1 MTAKRPDSSTG
12 VLRRSISTI
21 YSNLPN
27 IISILGVLPLCILLL
42 DDGFAYL
49 GALIVFNN
57 VMDDLDGIL
66 AKKLGLGSNFG
77 AGLDNVCDAV
87 AHILIAMVVGAHYGG
102 IVLAFSLLAAVAI
115 LVRVLQRLAPSPACG
130 TGTPT
135 NELMRH
141 LLLLSILQ
149 GLYGFD
155 ITAYLIAAFLLN
167 SVSMLVPFAMPHL
180 VRSRARSAK
189 MVLLVNVSLVL
200 AWAIP
205 PTAPFVAAAFFS
217 TYLYSFAMGGFAWL
231 RSVLI
236 AVGRDPVHAA
246 TIVHRDPSHVTS
258 RTAASPPRRGAGA
271 LLEIEESAAD

>member
-1 MTAKRPDSSTG
+1 MTAQRPDSGKRVIQGALSTRLNG
-12 VLRRSISTI
+12 I
-21 YSNLPN
+21 YRNLPN
-27 IISILGVLPLCILLL
+27 IVSILGVLPLCILLL

-49 GALIVFNN
+49 CALIVFNN
-57 VMDDLDGIL
+57 IMDDLDGIL
-66 AKKLGLGSNFG
+66 AKKLRLCSDFG

-115 LVRVLQRLAPSPACG
+115 LVRVVQRLAPSRASG

-155 ITAYLIAAFLLN
+155 ITTYLIVAFLLN

-180 VRSRARSAK
+180 VRSRAKSATA
-189 MVLLVNVSLVL
+189 VVSVNVALAL
-200 AWAIP
+200 AWGIP
-205 PTAPFVAAAFFS
+205 AAAPFVAAAFFG
-217 TYLYSFAMGGFAWL
+217 TYLYSFAVGGLGWL
-231 RSVLI
+231 R
-236 AVGRDPVHAA
+236 
-246 TIVHRDPSHVTS
+246 
-258 RTAASPPRRGAGA
+258 RR
-271 LLEIEESAAD
+271 